1 MASRRPNF
9 SLDKCSKDSVIPG
22 FSEVMWTS
30 NHAQQ
35 RFPSLPVTTHASAME
50 SNSAGSTGW
59 PVAVHSARTAI
70 AAMASLGVARLFRLP
85 EAYWAPITTLVITQ
99 SSLGTALSVSG
110 ERFMGT
116 VIGAAVGVVVGSF
129 FAANVIVFGATVL
142 VLGFVS
148 AAAHSSRSAY
158 RFAGVTAAIIL
169 LVPRA
174 RSPWKIAI
182 DRFAGV
188 CIGLGVALIL
198 TLFWREKEEVSKT

>member
-1 MASRRPNF
+1 MNSG
-9 SLDKCSKDSVIPG
+9 DS
-22 FSEVMWTS
+22 
-30 NHAQQ
+30 
-35 RFPSLPVTTHASAME
+35 PSLAATSKVSATE
-50 SNSAGSTGW
+50 SNTTGSTWW

-70 AAMASLGVARLFRLP
+70 AAMASLAVARLFHLP

-116 VIGAAVGVVVGSF
+116 VIGATVGAVVGSF
-129 FAANVIVFGATVL
+129 FGPDVIVFGATVL
-142 VLGFVS
+142 VLGFLS
-148 AAAHSSRSAY
+148 AAAHSNRNAY

-174 RSPWKIAI
+174 GSPWRITF

-188 CIGLGVALIL
+188 CIGLGMALIL
-198 TLFWREKEEVSKT
+198 TAFWRENEEASKT

>member
-1 MASRRPNF
+1 
-9 SLDKCSKDSVIPG
+9 
-22 FSEVMWTS
+22 MWTS

-35 RFPSLPVTTHASAME
+35 RFHVIVSDHPRIRNGKQFGRIDRV
-50 SNSAGSTGW
+50 AGSGSFSANGDCRDGVLGGGSAI
-59 PVAVHSARTAI
+59 PVARG
-70 AAMASLGVARLFRLP
+70 LL
-85 EAYWAPITTLVITQ
+85 APITTLVITQ

-116 VIGAAVGVVVGSF
+116 VIGAAVGVVVSSV

-174 RSPWKIAI
+174 GSPWKIAI